1 MKMLSV
7 QSPNIIQ
14 KLPVSNNISCLLEKA
29 NGKRFLFGIRAA
41 MIELEK
47 NEDNIRILTRD
58 GKVIAEK
65 VTINST

>member
-1 MKMLSV
+1 MNKTPQITIRM
-7 QSPNIIQ
+7 
-14 KLPVSNNISCLLEKA
+14 PVSHNISCLLEKA
-29 NGKRFLFGIRAA
+29 NGQRFLFGIKAA